1 MGMSSASTQ
10 DLAAEWLEADGLGA
24 FASGTVAGPRT
35 RRYHGLLMAAATPPT
50 GRQMLV
56 AGFDASIES
65 TGDPEYLTVQ
75 RYRPD
80 VQSRSLDHLAA
91 FSADPWPTWTYRLL
105 DGTEIEHQLFVPK
118 NRSMVVVR
126 WRLVRPVAGKRLVV
140 RPLLAGRDIHALHHE
155 NSDFRFE
162 AQVTP
167 DRVRWQPYHDLPGIL
182 GVHNGSYQPDPTWY
196 RGFQLDEE
204 RARGFD
210 FLEDAAA
217 PGGLRWDLSAGE
229 AVLILATDLA
239 ENTDDLTPEPVKAA
253 DRLRKRERLRRGRPT
268 SSLARAA
275 DSYIVRRGTGKTII
289 AGYPWFTDWGR
300 DTFISVRGLCLAT
313 GRLDDAKA
321 VLLAWAETVS
331 EGMLPNRFVD
341 QGDAPEYNSVDASL
355 WYVTVVAEL
364 IAAFADAGKRLTA
377 ADRRR
382 MEDAAQA
389 ILEGYATGTR
399 YGIHADSDGLLA
411 AGVAGVQLTW
421 MDAKLGDWVVTPRIG
436 KPVEIQALWL
446 AALMT
451 GGARDGRWRRLANQ
465 VREAFAARFWNPD
478 RHCLYDVVDCDGAAG
493 RVDPS
498 VRPNQIFAVGGLPQS
513 LLSGDRATAVVETV
527 ERDLLTPLG
536 LRTLAPSDPAY
547 IPRYQG
553 GPRERDGAYHQGT
566 AWPWLLGPFVEAW
579 LRVRGNTPAI
589 REEGRARFLA
599 PLLTHLSEAGIGHVS
614 EIADAEAPHLPRGC
628 PFQAWSVGEAI
639 RIERLLAEPTKAAPK
654 RRLSTAR

>member
-1 MGMSSASTQ
+1 MTAASPFSTT
-10 DLAAEWLEADGLGA
+10 DLTAEWLEADGLGA
-24 FASGTVAGPRT
+24 FASGTAAGPRT

-50 GRQMLV
+50 GRRMLV

-65 TGDPEYLTVQ
+65 AGNPEYLTIQ

-80 VQSRSLDHLAA
+80 VQSRSFDHLAG
-91 FSADPWPTWTYRLL
+91 FSADPWPTWNYRLL
-105 DGTEIEHQLFVPK
+105 DGSEIEHELFVPK
-118 NRSMVVVR
+118 GRSMVVLR

-140 RPLLAGRDIHALHHE
+140 RPLLTGRDIHALHHE
-155 NSDFRFE
+155 NGDFRFE
-162 AQVTP
+162 AQVTS
-167 DRVRWQPYHDLPGIL
+167 DQVRWHPYQGLPGVI
-182 GVHNGSYQPDPTWY
+182 GVHNGSYQDNPTWY

-217 PGGLRWDLSAGE
+217 PGVLSWDLSAGE
-229 AVLILATDLA
+229 AVLIFATDLA
-239 ENTDDLTPEPVKAA
+239 ENTDDLVLEPVKAA
-253 DRLRKRERLRRGRPT
+253 DRLRKRERLRRGRLT
-268 SSLARAA
+268 SPLARAA

-321 VLLAWAETVS
+321 VLLAWADTVS
-331 EGMLPNRFVD
+331 DGMLPNRFVD

-355 WYVTVVAEL
+355 WYVTVVGEL

-377 ADRRR
+377 TDRRR

-389 ILEGYATGTR
+389 ILEAYAAGTR
-399 YGIHADSDGLLA
+399 SGIHADRDGLLA
-411 AGVAGVQLTW
+411 AGVPGVQLTW
-421 MDAKLGDWVVTPRIG
+421 MDAKVGDWVVTPRIG

-451 GGARDGRWRRLANQ
+451 GGARNGRWLLLANQ

-478 RHCLYDVVDCDGAAG
+478 HHCLYDVVDCDGVAG

-498 VRPNQIFAVGGLPQS
+498 VRPNQILAVGGLPQS
-513 LLSGDRATAVVETV
+513 LLSGDRATAVVATV
-527 ERDLLTPLG
+527 ERELLTPLG

-547 IPRYQG
+547 TPRYQG

-566 AWPWLLGPFVEAW
+566 VWPWLLGPFVEGW
-579 LRVRGNTPAI
+579 LRVHGNTPAM
-589 REEGRARFLA
+589 RAEGRTRFLA
-599 PLLTHLSEAGIGHVS
+599 PLLAHLREAGIGHIS
-614 EIADAEAPHLPRGC
+614 EIADAEAPHRPRGC

-639 RIERLLAEPTKAAPK
+639 RIERLLSVAP
-654 RRLSTAR
+654 

>member
-1 MGMSSASTQ
+1 MTVASPVSAT
-10 DLAAEWLEADGLGA
+10 DLTAEWLEADGLGA
-24 FASGTVAGPRT
+24 FASGTAAGPRT

-50 GRQMLV
+50 GRQLLV

-65 TGDPEYLTVQ
+65 AGNPEYLTIQ

-80 VQSRSLDHLAA
+80 VQSRSFDHLAG
-91 FSADPWPTWTYRLL
+91 FSADPWPTWNYRLL
-105 DGTEIEHQLFVPK
+105 DGSEIEHELFVPK
-118 NRSMVVVR
+118 GRSMVVLR

-140 RPLLAGRDIHALHHE
+140 RPLLTGRDIHALHHE
-155 NSDFRFE
+155 NGDFRFE

-167 DRVRWQPYHDLPGIL
+167 DRVRWQPYQGLPGII
-182 GVHNGSYQPDPTWY
+182 GVHNGGYQDNPTWY

-217 PGGLRWDLSAGE
+217 PGVLSWDLSAGE
-229 AVLILATDLA
+229 AVLIFATDLA
-239 ENTDDLTPEPVKAA
+239 ENTDDLAFEPVKAA
-253 DRLRKRERLRRGRPT
+253 ERLRKRERLQRGRLT
-268 SSLARAA
+268 SPLARAA

-321 VLLAWAETVS
+321 VLLAWADTVS

-341 QGDAPEYNSVDASL
+341 QDDAPEYNSVDASL
-355 WYVTVVAEL
+355 WYVTVVGEL

-377 ADRRR
+377 TDRRR

-389 ILEGYATGTR
+389 ILEGYAAGTR
-399 YGIHADSDGLLA
+399 YGIHADRDGLLA
-411 AGVAGVQLTW
+411 AGVPGVQLTW
-421 MDAKLGDWVVTPRIG
+421 MDAKVGDWVVTPRIG

-451 GGARDGRWRRLANQ
+451 GGARDGRWRLLANR
-465 VREAFAARFWNPD
+465 VREAFAARFWNLD
-478 RHCLYDVVDCDGAAG
+478 HHCLYDVVDCDGVAG

-498 VRPNQIFAVGGLPQS
+498 VRPNQILAVGGLPQS
-513 LLSGDRATAVVETV
+513 LLSGDRATAVVATV
-527 ERDLLTPLG
+527 ERELLTPIG

-566 AWPWLLGPFVEAW
+566 VWPWLLGPFVEAW
-579 LRVRGNTPAI
+579 LRVHGNTPAM
-589 REEGRARFLA
+589 RAEGRTRFLA
-599 PLLTHLSEAGIGHVS
+599 PLLAHLREAGIGHIS
-614 EIADAEAPHLPRGC
+614 EIADAEAPHRPRGC

-639 RIERLLAEPTKAAPK
+639 RIERLLSLAP
-654 RRLSTAR
+654 

>member
-1 MGMSSASTQ
+1 MAVPPDGTT

-35 RRYHGLLMAAATPPT
+35 RRYHGLLMTAATPPT
-50 GRQMLV
+50 GRQTLV
-56 AGFDASIES
+56 AGLEAWIES
-65 TGDPEYLTVQ
+65 TGEPEHLTVQ
-75 RYRPD
+75 RYRPE
-80 VQSRSLDHLAA
+80 VQSRSFDHLAG
-91 FSADPWPTWTYRLL
+91 FSADPWPTWNYRLL
-105 DGTEIEHQLFVPK
+105 DGTEIEHELFVPK
-118 NRSMVVVR
+118 DRSMVVLR
-126 WRLVRPVAGKRLVV
+126 WRLVRPVAGQRLAV

-155 NSDFRFE
+155 NGDFRFA

-167 DRVRWQPYHDLPGIL
+167 DQVRWHPYQGLPGVI
-182 GVHNGSYQPDPTWY
+182 GVHNGNYQHSPTWY

-210 FLEDAAA
+210 FVEDAAA
-217 PGGLRWDLSAGE
+217 PGVLSWDLSAGE
-229 AVLILATDLA
+229 AVLIFATDLA
-239 ENTDDLTPEPVKAA
+239 EQTDDLALEPVKAA
-253 DRLRKRERLRRGRPT
+253 ARLRKRERLRRGRFT
-268 SSLARAA
+268 SPLARAA

-321 VLLAWAETVS
+321 VLLAWADTVS

-341 QGDAPEYNSVDASL
+341 QGDGPEYNSVDASL
-355 WYVTVVAEL
+355 WYVTVGGEL

-377 ADRRR
+377 TDRRR
-382 MEDAAQA
+382 IEDAAQA
-389 ILEGYATGTR
+389 ILEGYAAETR
-399 YGIHADSDGLLA
+399 YGIHADRDGLLA

-451 GGARDGRWRRLANQ
+451 GSARDGRWRLLANQ

-478 RHCLYDVVDCDGAAG
+478 HHCLYDVVDCDGVAG

-498 VRPNQIFAVGGLPQS
+498 VRPNQILAVGGLPQS
-513 LLSGDRATAVVETV
+513 LLSGDRARAVVATV
-527 ERDLLTPLG
+527 ERELLTPLG

-547 IPRYQG
+547 TPRYQG

-566 AWPWLLGPFVEAW
+566 VWPWLLGPFVEAW
-579 LRVRGNTPAI
+579 LRVHGNTPAM
-589 REEGRARFLA
+589 RAEGRTRFLA
-599 PLLTHLSEAGIGHVS
+599 PLLAHLREAGIGHLS
-614 EIADAEAPHLPRGC
+614 EIADAEAPHRPRGC

-639 RIERLLAEPTKAAPK
+639 RIDRLLSMAP
-654 RRLSTAR
+654 